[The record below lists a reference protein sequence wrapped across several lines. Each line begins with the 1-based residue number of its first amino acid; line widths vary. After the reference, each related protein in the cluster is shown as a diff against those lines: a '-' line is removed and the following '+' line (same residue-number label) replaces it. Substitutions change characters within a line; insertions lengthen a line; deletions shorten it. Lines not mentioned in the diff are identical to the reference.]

1 VACPDDNQ
9 LVAMLDHPSRFAE
22 LEIHMDSCD
31 TCRKA
36 VAALATA
43 RTLAVGTPGPG
54 AGPDVD
60 VVGDRYEIQSVLGR
74 GGMGTVY
81 LAHDRTLGR
90 DVALKVHGAGSGNE
104 RLHREALAMAKLAH
118 PNVVTVFEIG
128 SFEDRLYVA
137 MEYVKGGT
145 LRDWLAKGRTW
156 QQIVATLREVGAG
169 LVAAHEAGL
178 VHRDFKPENVL
189 VASDG
194 RPRVSDFGLARV
206 GASITAVEPSGD
218 ELTDDALATR
228 MTVTGAVVG
237 TPAYM
242 APEQLAGEVV
252 DARSDQFAFCVV
264 AWEALF
270 GARPW
275 GGATLKELEKA
286 IQRHELKAS
295 REVPE
300 RVRKV
305 LERGLAIE
313 PGDRWPDLRALLVAL
328 GESAKPRTRGWIA
341 ASVLGTALVV
351 GGSYAAYASVSAH
364 RHEAACAAAGDSV
377 RKLVSP
383 DAKAAIKAAFAA
395 TGAPYAD
402 SAYDHAASVLGRY
415 ADVLATATTATCK
428 DDHAPKVRAS
438 CLDDHRTQ
446 LAAYLDQLLH
456 ADANAVLSA
465 PDRAWGLFEPAP
477 CASAEPRHVFAPAD
491 AAELARIH
499 ALDEIGK
506 YQEAA
511 TAGEKLL
518 AAART
523 RNDKELELASLLAVG
538 SAEQELDHGPE
549 LVTLYHQAEA
559 LAESLGH
566 DADAATAWQA
576 LATVEGLDGHDY
588 RAAHGDLDLAKAKL
602 ERLGGA
608 NLALRGQVLATEA
621 QVLTYEGR
629 LPEAEADMKAALA
642 ALEPA
647 LGPDHPRVGM
657 AYAILAQ
664 VEDPLGNSDQAL
676 SAARRGL
683 AILSKA
689 LGDDHPNVAGARMQ
703 LARTLIKL
711 KQYDEARDLLMKA
724 DAAFAHTFGPDH
736 ISRAQIY
743 ANLGELEVAQ
753 NHWDSALAAYRTDLQ
768 IYEKAVGPRTEE
780 AASAHRDIAY
790 TLALAGKLD
799 DAIVEAQ
806 KGIDILDTTG
816 TDSEPRLI
824 GAETELAEMYV
835 AREHPGDRPP
845 ALAAAQRAVELA
857 KKRGLGTEDAELVAA
872 LTALDH
878 AHKMKAQ

>member
-1 VACPDDNQ
+1 VVACPDDNQ
-9 LVAMLDHPSRFAE
+9 LLAMLESRFSE
-22 LEIHMDSCD
+22 LEVHMDSCEH
-31 TCRKA
+31 CRKA

-43 RTLAVGTPGPG
+43 RTMAVGTPGPG

-81 LAHDRTLGR
+81 LAKDRTLGR

-145 LRDWLAKGRTW
+145 LRDWLAKDRTW

-169 LVAAHEAGL
+169 LAAAHDAGL
-178 VHRDFKPENVL
+178 VHRDLKPENVL
-189 VASDG
+189 VGSDG

-206 GASITAVEPSGD
+206 GASIEKPV
-218 ELTDDALATR
+218 DDALTTP

-252 DARSDQFAFCVV
+252 DGRSDQFAFCVV

-286 IQRHELKAS
+286 IRKHDLKAS

-300 RVRKV
+300 RVRRV
-305 LERGLAIE
+305 IERGLAIE
-313 PGDRWPDLRALLVAL
+313 PDDRWPDLRALLAAL
-328 GESAKPRTRGWIA
+328 GEAAQPRTRGWIA
-341 ASVLGTALVV
+341 AAVVGTALVV

-364 RHEAACAAAGDSV
+364 RHAAACDAAGERV

-383 DAKAAIKAAFAA
+383 QAKAAIKTAFAA

-402 SAYDHAASVLGRY
+402 SAYDHAAAVLGRY
-415 ADVLATATTATCK
+415 DDVLATATIATCK
-428 DDHAPKVRAS
+428 DDHAPRVRTS
-438 CLDDHRTQ
+438 CLDDHRAQ
-446 LAAYLDQLLH
+446 LAAYIDQLLH
-456 ADANAVLSA
+456 ADASAVRSA
-465 PDRAWGLFEPAP
+465 PDRAWGLFDPAP
-477 CASAEPRHVFAPAD
+477 CASTAEHHVFAPAD
-491 AAELARIH
+491 AAELAHIH
-499 ALDEIGK
+499 ALDEVGK
-506 YQEAA
+506 YKDAA
-511 TAGEKLL
+511 DAGEKLL

-523 RNDKELELASLLAVG
+523 RGDKELELATLLSVG
-538 SAEQELDHGPE
+538 AARQELDHGPE

-566 DADAATAWQA
+566 DDDAASAWQA

-588 RAAHGDLDLAKAKL
+588 RAAHADLDLAKAKL

-608 NLALRGQVLATEA
+608 NLALRGQVLTTEA

-629 LPEAEADMKAALA
+629 LPEAETDMRAALA

-657 AYAILAQ
+657 AYSILAQ
-664 VEDPLGNSDQAL
+664 VEDPLGNSDEAL

-703 LARTLIKL
+703 LARTLVKL
-711 KQYDEARDLLMKA
+711 QQYDEARQLLMSA
-724 DAAFAHTFGPDH
+724 DAAFAKTFGPDH
-736 ISRAQIY
+736 ISRAQVY

-753 NHWDSALAAYRTDLQ
+753 SHWDSALAAYRTDLQ
-768 IYEKAVGPRTEE
+768 VYEKAVGPKSEE

-790 TLALAGKLD
+790 TLALAGKMD
-799 DAIVEAQ
+799 DAIAEAQ
-806 KGIDILDTTG
+806 KGIEILETSG

-824 GAETELAEMYV
+824 GALTELAEMY
-835 AREHPGDRPP
+835 ASREHPGDQAP
-845 ALAAAQRAVELA
+845 ALAAAKRAVELA

-872 LTALDH
+872 GTALDH
-878 AHKMKAQ
+878 AHKMKRQ